1 MDELKAFE
9 SEVDSNSKSNSE
21 GGKWIVDFEPSAI
34 VTATKVRQNKL
45 EEPKEGEHL
54 FHSKMWVKGA
64 LLHFIFDIDSQNNL
78 ISAEVIKCWTC
89 Q

>member
-1 MDELKAFE
+1 MSKLKASE
-9 SEVDSNSKSNSE
+9 SEVDSDSKSNFE
-21 GGKWIVDFEPSAI
+21 GGKWIVDFEPSAT
-34 VTATKVRQNKL
+34 VTATKVRRNKP

-54 FHSKMWVKGA
+54 CHSQMWVKGA
-64 LLHFIFDIDSQNNL
+64 LLHFIFDIDSQKNL